1 MIYIYMTVVFY
12 SYTFIFVIRAFRSAS
27 GKLPDYFRDEGF
39 LATC

>member
-1 MIYIYMTVVFY
+1 MTADVY
-12 SYTFIFVIRAFRSAS
+12 SYTFIFFIRAFRSAS